1 MQFVWWMAYWSPLLF
16 KSVPVF
22 VGLRYFTS
30 GGRGSLLVSFISM
43 LAIAGLALGVAL
55 LVVVLSVMNGF
66 DRELRERILSLVP
79 HIQLIHGVGVSDWQS
94 QSQLIADLD
103 QVTEVTP
110 YNEAEGLIH
119 SGQQTRPI
127 QLLGI
132 SALALPGGLED
143 VIQAA
148 NLAIPQSGQLLL
160 PQPLAEDLNVAVG
173 QRVSLIVPAINGGAT
188 AAYSFLVTG
197 IFVTHTELDQILGL
211 ASLDQVGTIAGIEG
225 LVQGFRLQVEDQFDA
240 RQTGYRLLEQLP
252 FGYGFRDWFQTHGN
266 LYQAIQ
272 LSRNLVGLLIFLI
285 VAIAAFNVVSM
296 LMMSVVNKRGDI
308 AILQTL
314 GLSRQ
319 AIVQLFLIQG
329 AMIGLFGIAIGVM
342 LGVIGCYWVADLVL
356 WIESLVGSRFLDTAV
371 YPIDYIPV
379 DLRWEDVAQ
388 IAVVAIVLNII
399 ATIYPALRASRVVPA
414 QELRFEG

>member
-1 MQFVWWMAYWSPLLF
+1 MF

-66 DRELRERILSLVP
+66 DRELRERILSVVP

-94 QSQLIADLD
+94 QTQLIAELD

-127 QLLGI
+127 QLLGL
-132 SALALPGGLED
+132 SAQALPRGLKN
-143 VIQAA
+143 VIQEAG
-148 NLAIPQSGQLLL
+148 LTVPQSGQLLL
-160 PQPLAEDLNVAVG
+160 PQPMAEDLNVVVG
-173 QRVSLIVPAINGGAT
+173 QRVTVIVPAINGRAT
-188 AAYSFLVTG
+188 AAHSFLLTG
-197 IFVTHTELDQILGL
+197 IFATHTELDQILGL
-211 ASLDQVGTIAGIEG
+211 ASLQQVGNIAGVEG

-272 LSRNLVGLLIFLI
+272 LSRNLVSLLIFLI

-329 AMIGLFGIAIGVM
+329 AMIGLFGIALGVL

-356 WIESLVGSRFLDTAV
+356 WIESMVGSRFLDTAV
-371 YPIDYIPV
+371 YPIDYVPV
-379 DLRWEDVAQ
+379 DLRWENVAQ
-388 IAVVAIVLNII
+388 IAAVAIVLNII

>member
-1 MQFVWWMAYWSPLLF
+1 MF
-16 KSVPVF
+16 KSVPAF

-30 GGRGSLLVSFISM
+30 GGRGGLLVSFISM

-66 DRELRERILSLVP
+66 DRELRERILSVVP
-79 HIQLIHGVGVSDWQS
+79 HIQLIHGIGVSDWPA
-94 QSQLIADLD
+94 QSQLIAGLD

-127 QLLGI
+127 QLLGL
-132 SALALPGGLED
+132 SARAVPAGLED
-143 VIQAA
+143 VIRGAG
-148 NLAIPQSGQLLL
+148 LAIPQSGQLLL

-173 QRVSLIVPAINGGAT
+173 QQVTVIVPAINGSAT

-197 IFVTHTELDQILGL
+197 IFATHTELDQILGL
-211 ASLDQVGTIAGIEG
+211 ASLEQVGSIAGVEG
-225 LVQGFRLQVEDQFDA
+225 LVQGFRMQVEDQFDA
-240 RQTGYRLLEQLP
+240 RDTGYRLLEQLP

-285 VAIAAFNVVSM
+285 VAIATFNVVSM
-296 LMMSVVNKRGDI
+296 LMMSVVNKRSDI

-314 GLSRQ
+314 GLSRS

-329 AMIGLFGIAIGVM
+329 AMIGLFGIA
-342 LGVIGCYWVADLVL
+342 LGVLLGIIGCYWVADLVL
-356 WIESLVGSRFLDTAV
+356 WVESLIGASFLNTAV

-379 DLRWEDVAQ
+379 DLRWGDVAQ
-388 IAVVAIVLNII
+388 IAAVAIVLNLV
-399 ATIYPALRASRVVPA
+399 ATIYPALRASRMVPPE
-414 QELRFEG
+414 ELRFEG